1 MDENITGNIYLITTT
16 CRDGFHEYHDKA
28 MVSSKY
34 KWGEHPK
41 AEDDVTEQC
50 YLSWNYSSCQ
60 DADNQNW
67 YTDGNRLI
75 RIDEVRKLKKSE
87 AKVMQKHGVAYCYN
101 LDEIIKAQLPD
112 LEAYWNEQMEMEANA
127 NV

>member
-1 MDENITGNIYLITTT
+1 MDENITGNIYLIT
-16 CRDGFHEYHDKA
+16 RLVV
-28 MVSSKY
+28 MVFTNTMTKQ
-34 KWGEHPK
+34 WCLVDTNGGHQ

-50 YLSWNYSSCQ
+50 YLSWNFSSCQ

-87 AKVMQKHGVAYCYN
+87 AKVMQK
-101 LDEIIKAQLPD
+101 
-112 LEAYWNEQMEMEANA
+112 LELLIAIT
-127 NV
+127 